1 MTDLALNNP
10 VVRQNLLR
18 QRLEAGD
25 PLIAAELAKEFDI
38 SLDTIRRDL
47 LVLESEGLVQR
58 VRGGAVPVRA
68 DSSTYSQRRQAP
80 AYDCQDLV
88 AASLPLIREGMTL
101 MLDGGTTLTHLA
113 ERLPALRDLFV
124 ITPSP
129 TVASVLLQKDIA
141 THLIGGRISR
151 WGGMAVGTDAERMLS
166 NLTADLCFLGVCSL
180 DAAFG
185 LSAYDG
191 DEASLK
197 RAMADASGAV
207 ALICPEDKM
216 GQRDRHR
223 VLPTNRIS
231 ILVSDADTAMVAPF
245 TAAGVQTVHV

>member
-80 AYDCQDLV
+80 CL
-88 AASLPLIREGMTL
+88 
-101 MLDGGTTLTHLA
+101 
-113 ERLPALRDLFV
+113 
-124 ITPSP
+124 
-129 TVASVLLQKDIA
+129 
-141 THLIGGRISR
+141 
-151 WGGMAVGTDAERMLS
+151 
-166 NLTADLCFLGVCSL
+166 
-180 DAAFG
+180 
-185 LSAYDG
+185 
-191 DEASLK
+191 
-197 RAMADASGAV
+197 
-207 ALICPEDKM
+207 
-216 GQRDRHR
+216 
-223 VLPTNRIS
+223 
-231 ILVSDADTAMVAPF
+231 
-245 TAAGVQTVHV
+245 